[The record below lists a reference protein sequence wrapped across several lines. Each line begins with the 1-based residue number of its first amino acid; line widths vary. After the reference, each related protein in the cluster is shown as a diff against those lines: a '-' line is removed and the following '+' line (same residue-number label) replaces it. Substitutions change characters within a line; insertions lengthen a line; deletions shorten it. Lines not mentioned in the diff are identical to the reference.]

1 MMRSM
6 MFGLLAATVLATAD
20 HAQTMDPEM
29 TCADYMKSAEASG
42 ETPRSGDA
50 AADKMAAEAEA
61 RMKAYCQ
68 ANPKAKAMDAAMK
81 AMGG

>member
-1 MMRSM
+1 MA
-6 MFGLLAATVLATAD
+6 G
-20 HAQTMDPEM
+20 
-29 TCADYMKSAEASG
+29 KSAEASG
-42 ETPRSGDA
+42 ETPKSGDA